1 MGFFFNY
8 GITFL
13 CHWEILMRNTLDG
26 AVHHPELEIIPHQVL
41 CWKHLLKWS
50 LGGLDC
56 NAPGLSVILMFA
68 WSAQRPFAGFHPK
81 PKHCLCVII
90 DKGGHWGQPGGEWIS
105 QDGLP
110 SPWIAVSRQHLKGLG
125 IGSQQWSSVGPRV
138 CVKSR
143 AINDVS
149 KDSNWRSWKLTF
161 VFKGQPSFLQAVKP
175 MNEDNI
181 HLTECPLRTLK
192 YLGHSVL
199 EDLWHRADTE
209 W

>member
-8 GITFL
+8 GIIFL
-13 CHWEILMRNTLDG
+13 CHSEILTRNTLDG
-26 AVHHPELEIIPHQVL
+26 TVHHPELEIIPHQVL

-110 SPWIAVSRQHLKGLG
+110 SPMNRCIPATSEGTGNWVTAVVFCGSACLHEVQSYQWCEQGIELK
-125 IGSQQWSSVGPRV
+125 I
-138 CVKSR
+138 VKTH
-143 AINDVS
+143 IC
-149 KDSNWRSWKLTF
+149 L
-161 VFKGQPSFLQAVKP
+161 
-175 MNEDNI
+175 
-181 HLTECPLRTLK
+181 
-192 YLGHSVL
+192 
-199 EDLWHRADTE
+199 
-209 W
+209 